1 MKIYNMKIDKT
12 MYLSREN
19 FENKLEKELTIVSY
33 PNKKMKYYICQDID
47 LNQTI
52 RIYVNK

>member
-1 MKIYNMKIDKT
+1 MKITTETT

-33 PNKKMKYYICQDID
+33 PNKKMKYYICQDVEN